1 MCVLVMQHSSSVHTI
16 KQQKKI
22 QLKSF
27 KLYLI
32 KFDLIIYTFQK
43 YPPVLDKLKLSM
55 VLDILADPG
64 QAALHRPF
72 VWSGQQFNAKKK
84 GVNSKTASNC
94 NINQRAGKLKIKL
107 CTSKQFTMLISIL
120 FYQYMIFRGTP
131 FWVLHRVL
139 RGAGLPVLS
148 SPAQNRFV
156 QCFNHERNEGKTRG
170 SPKILISQWNQC
182 N

>member
-1 MCVLVMQHSSSVHTI
+1 
-16 KQQKKI
+16 
-22 QLKSF
+22 
-27 KLYLI
+27 
-32 KFDLIIYTFQK
+32 
-43 YPPVLDKLKLSM
+43 M
-55 VLDILADPG
+55 VLDILAK
-64 QAALHRPF
+64 RPCIGLSF
-72 VWSGQQFNAKKK
+72 EVVSSLMLNFKK
-84 GVNSKTASNC
+84 GVNSRTASNC

-170 SPKILISQWNQC
+170 SPKILISQ
-182 N
+182 